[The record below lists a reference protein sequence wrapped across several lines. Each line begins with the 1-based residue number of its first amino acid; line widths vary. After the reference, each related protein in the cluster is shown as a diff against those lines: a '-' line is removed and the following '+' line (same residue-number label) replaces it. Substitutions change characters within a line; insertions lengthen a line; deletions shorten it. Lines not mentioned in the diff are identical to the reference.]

1 MRVTSPSLLIISSLL
16 LSGCVMT
23 SGHPEIQT
31 VTFDDVRGLTKEQIV
46 ARYGPP
52 ASKQVTHD
60 QGQTHET
67 WRWNYHREVFLSS
80 VSSTSLLVRFD
91 QAGRADAMTSEHYP
105 P

>member
-1 MRVTSPSLLIISSLL
+1 MQWIWLFFFVGS
-16 LSGCVMT
+16 LSGCVLT
-23 SGHPEIQT
+23 SGNPAIQT
-31 VTFDDVRGLTKEQIV
+31 ASFGDVRGLTKEQIV

-52 ASKQVTHD
+52 SSQQVSHE
-60 QGQTHET
+60 QGQTRET

-91 QAGRADAMTSEHYP
+91 QDGRADAMTTEHYP